1 MRDQRITVTLFNG
14 VIITLARTV
23 PLTTTIIVKENNG
36 TIETISALKQRQY
49 GLFDVPTILPVV
61 AQPPF
66 SF

>member
-23 PLTTTIIVKENNG
+23 PLTTTVIVKENNG
-36 TIETISALKQRQY
+36 TIETLNSLKQRQY
-49 GLFDVPTILPVV
+49 GLFDTPTVLPVV
-61 AQPPF
+61 AQEPF

>member
-23 PLTTTIIVKENNG
+23 PLTTTIIVKENNR

-49 GLFDVPTILPVV
+49 GLFDVPTVLPVV